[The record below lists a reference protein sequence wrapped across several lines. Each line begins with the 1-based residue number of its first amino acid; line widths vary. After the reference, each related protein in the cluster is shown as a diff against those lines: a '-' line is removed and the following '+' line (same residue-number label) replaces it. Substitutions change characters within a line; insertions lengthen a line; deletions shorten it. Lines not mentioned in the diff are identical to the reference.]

1 MDNWINLL
9 PIEKLE
15 FNKKVY
21 YIENNEKNRFH
32 LQAILKLNYL
42 KPISNEEI
50 KKLEYFIKD
59 KGFDYNINDLYNIV
73 NVYFGMFPV
82 IIFEDEEF
90 IYIKNN
96 SEYEIINYYIQ
107 GLLYKLN
114 HYLLSFTDDLFFIGN
129 PYLIDGMMQFQRI
142 YNCKISIE
150 KYKTTY
156 LSINKLHYQF
166 LDNRTTQFPLIYK
179 DGKLLKQINKE
190 SK

>member
-21 YIENNEKNRFH
+21 YIENNKKNRFY

-50 KKLEYFIKD
+50 KKLDSFIKD

-82 IIFEDEEF
+82 VIFEDEKF

-96 SEYEIINYYIQ
+96 SEYDIINYYIQ

-114 HYLLSFTDDLFFIGN
+114 HYLLSFTDDLFFIEN
-129 PYLIDGMMQFQRI
+129 PYLIDGIIQFQRI
-142 YNCKISIE
+142 YNCKVSIE

-156 LSINKLHYQF
+156 LSINKLYYQF
-166 LDNRTTQFPLIYK
+166 LDDIEVKFPLIYK

-190 SK
+190 SI